1 MRCHYHFSF
10 QHSRLAQYK
19 SVTLAVTKKMA
30 KPVVFVIGAGGSIG
44 LATVQVLSDKYA
56 DKVEIRAGVR
66 DPEKADKVKAITG
79 VNVVKATQGD
89 KAQLVKV
96 FEGVTSLFIV
106 VPGTENRAELSIK
119 TAEAAKEAGVKHLV
133 VVSVP
138 TAEHTDTIFGKQ
150 FSKIESSISKLGVP
164 YTFLRL
170 PLFVENYFG
179 FKETIQKM
187 STIIVPVD
195 PTKPY
200 TPVVV
205 GDAGKAAAAI
215 LVDPSKHANKTYP
228 IVSDRHTYN
237 DVAKTFSEALGKD
250 ITVTT
255 NSYEDTKKALMGLGF
270 PEWQVDGVMEL
281 YKLIDSG
288 SSTTNQEDLSKF
300 KEITGEDPTS
310 LKGWVNAVAPAF
322 K

>member
-1 MRCHYHFSF
+1 
-10 QHSRLAQYK
+10 
-19 SVTLAVTKKMA
+19 MA
-30 KPVVFVIGAGGSIG
+30 KPVVLVIGASGNIG
-44 LATVQVLSDKYA
+44 LATLQVLSTKYA
-56 DKVEIRAGVR
+56 DKIEIRAGVR
-66 DPEKADKVKAITG
+66 DPEKADKVKALAG
-79 VNVVKATQGD
+79 VNVVKAAQGD

-96 FEGVTSLFIV
+96 FEGVNSLFIV

-119 TAEAAKEAGVKHLV
+119 TAEAAKEAGVKNLV
-133 VVSVP
+133 VVSAV

-150 FSKIESSISKLGVP
+150 FNEIESSISKLGVP

-187 STIIVPVD
+187 STIMVPVD

-205 GDAGKAAAAI
+205 GDAGKAAAAV
-215 LVDPSKHANKTYP
+215 LVDPSKHANKTYS
-228 IVSDRHTYN
+228 IVSDRHTHN
-237 DVAKTFSEALGKD
+237 DVAKTFSEALGKEV
-250 ITVTT
+250 TVTT
-255 NSYEDTKKALMGLGF
+255 NSYEDAKKFLMGVGL
-270 PEWQVDGVMEL
+270 PEWQVDGILES
-281 YKLIDSG
+281 YKLIDNG
-288 SSTTNQEDLSKF
+288 SPTTNQEDMSKI
-300 KEITGEDPTS
+300 KNITGEDPTS

>member
-1 MRCHYHFSF
+1 
-10 QHSRLAQYK
+10 
-19 SVTLAVTKKMA
+19 MA
-30 KPVVFVIGAGGSIG
+30 KPVVLVIGASGNIG
-44 LATVQVLSDKYA
+44 LATLQVLSTKYA

-66 DPEKADKVKAITG
+66 DPEKADKVKAIGG
-79 VNVVKATQGD
+79 VNVVKAAQGD

-96 FEGVTSLFIV
+96 FEGVNSLFIV

-133 VVSVP
+133 VVSVL

-150 FSKIESSISKLGVP
+150 FNEIESSISKLGVP

-205 GDAGKAAAAI
+205 GDAGKAAAAV

-228 IVSDRHTYN
+228 IVSDRHTHN
-237 DVAKTFSEALGKD
+237 DVAKTFSEALGKEV
-250 ITVTT
+250 TVTT
-255 NSYEDTKKALMGLGF
+255 NSYEDAKKFLMGVGL
-270 PEWQVDGVMEL
+270 PEWQVDGILEL
-281 YKLIDSG
+281 YKLIDNG
-288 SSTTNQEDLSKF
+288 SPTTNQEDMSKF
-300 KEITGEDPTS
+300 KNITGEDPTS

>member
-1 MRCHYHFSF
+1 
-10 QHSRLAQYK
+10 
-19 SVTLAVTKKMA
+19 MA
-30 KPVVFVIGAGGSIG
+30 KPIVFVIGASGNIG
-44 LATVQVLSDKYA
+44 LATLNVLSTKYA

-66 DPEKADKVKAITG
+66 DPEKADKVKGIAG

-106 VPGTENRAELSIK
+106 VPGTENRAELSTK

-133 VVSVP
+133 VVSVL
-138 TAEHTDTIFGKQ
+138 TAEHTDTVFGKQ
-150 FSKIESSISKLGVP
+150 FHEIESFISKLGVP

-170 PLFVENYFG
+170 PIFVENYFG

-187 STIIVPVD
+187 STIILPVD

-205 GDAGKAAAAI
+205 GDAGKVAAAI
-215 LVDPSKHANKTYP
+215 LVEPSKHANKTYP
-228 IVSDRHTYN
+228 IVSDRHTHN
-237 DVAKTFSEALGKD
+237 DVAKTFSEALGKEV
-250 ITVTT
+250 TVTT
-255 NSYEDTKKALMGLGF
+255 NSYEDAKKYFKLMGVEF
-270 PEWQVDGVMEL
+270 PEWRVDAILEL

-288 SSTTNQEDLSKF
+288 SPTTNQENLSKF
-300 KEITGEDPTS
+300 KEITGEDPTN
-310 LKGWVNAVAPAF
+310 LKGWINAVAPAF

>member
-1 MRCHYHFSF
+1 
-10 QHSRLAQYK
+10 
-19 SVTLAVTKKMA
+19 MA
-30 KPVVFVIGAGGSIG
+30 RPVVFVIGASGNIG
-44 LATVQVLSDKYA
+44 LATLQVLSTKYA

-66 DPEKADKVKAITG
+66 DPEKADKVKALTG

-133 VVSVP
+133 VVSVT
-138 TAEHTDTIFGKQ
+138 TAEHTDTIIEKQ
-150 FSKIESSISKLGVP
+150 FIEIESSISKLGVP

-170 PLFVENYFG
+170 PPFVNNYFG

-195 PTKPY
+195 PTKLFAS
-200 TPVVV
+200 VVV
-205 GDAGKAAAAI
+205 GDAGKAAAAT

-228 IVSDRHTYN
+228 IVSDRHTFN
-237 DVAKTFSEALGKD
+237 DVAKAFSEVLGKEVT
-250 ITVTT
+250 ITT
-255 NSYEDTKKALMGLGF
+255 NSYEDTKKDLMGIGF
-270 PEWQVDGVMEL
+270 PEWQADAIIEV

-288 SSTTNQEDLSKF
+288 FSETNQEDMSKF

-310 LKGWVNAVAPAF
+310 LKDWVNAVVW
-322 K
+322 

>member
-1 MRCHYHFSF
+1 M
-10 QHSRLAQYK
+10 LAFCKNELLFFTLNK
-19 SVTLAVTKKMA
+19 SGPA
-30 KPVVFVIGAGGSIG
+30 KTGPAGP
-44 LATVQVLSDKYA
+44 APT
-56 DKVEIRAGVR
+56 
-66 DPEKADKVKAITG
+66 PMMVKA
-79 VNVVKATQGD
+79 AQGD

-96 FEGVTSLFIV
+96 FEGVNSLFIV

-133 VVSVP
+133 VVSAL

-150 FSKIESSISKLGVP
+150 FNEIESSISKLGVP

-205 GDAGKAAAAI
+205 GDAGKTAAAI

-228 IVSDRHTYN
+228 IVSDRHTHN
-237 DVAKTFSEALGKD
+237 DVAKTFSEALGKEV
-250 ITVTT
+250 TVTT
-255 NSYEDTKKALMGLGF
+255 NSYEDAKKFLMGVGL
-270 PEWQVDGVMEL
+270 PEWQVDGILEL
-281 YKLIDSG
+281 YKLIDNG

-300 KEITGEDPTS
+300 KDITGEDPTS
-310 LKGWVNAVAPAF
+310 LKAWVNAVAPAF

>member
-1 MRCHYHFSF
+1 
-10 QHSRLAQYK
+10 
-19 SVTLAVTKKMA
+19 MA
-30 KPVVFVIGAGGSIG
+30 KPVVLVIGASGNIG
-44 LATVQVLSDKYA
+44 LATLQVLSTKYA

-66 DPEKADKVKAITG
+66 DPEKADKVKAIGG
-79 VNVVKATQGD
+79 VNVVKAAQGD

-96 FEGVTSLFIV
+96 FEGVNSLFIV

-133 VVSVP
+133 VVSAL

-150 FSKIESSISKLGVP
+150 FNEIESSISKLGVP

-205 GDAGKAAAAI
+205 GDAGKTAAAI

-228 IVSDRHTYN
+228 IVSDRHTHN
-237 DVAKTFSEALGKD
+237 DVAKTFSEALGKEV
-250 ITVTT
+250 TVTT
-255 NSYEDTKKALMGLGF
+255 NSYEDAKKFLMGVGL
-270 PEWQVDGVMEL
+270 PEWQVDGILEL
-281 YKLIDSG
+281 YKLIDNG

-300 KEITGEDPTS
+300 KDITGEDPTS
-310 LKGWVNAVAPAF
+310 LKAWVNAVAPAF